1 MRWICLSLGFALM
14 AFSVFAQDQ
23 KDAATQSSTSVVVNG
38 QPIKGKVLEID
49 GKHFVAVED
58 LAQSLRGT
66 LSYRDGQVALTI
78 APPPAG
84 ASAQPPVPEP
94 MAKTAA
100 PPAAQP
106 SVRTAQL
113 PPSPPLANT
122 SPPLVAPAPVA
133 AGQSAESGNVKGTLT
148 YFVNFHDGSK
158 PDTGTKI
165 WLVKDHVEIPADQNF
180 VGSSGALGAGANPEQ
195 YTAIKYAVADSN
207 GNFELLEVPP
217 GQYTLILQSAH
228 TKGTLKDKRNLFGRG
243 NRPNLRDSV
252 GRVESLGVLIKPGE
266 TVNASKDFGPNV
278 E

>member
-1 MRWICLSLGFALM
+1 MRWICFSLAFALM
-14 AFSVFAQDQ
+14 TFSGFAQDQ
-23 KDAATQSSTSVVVNG
+23 KDAATQASTSVVVNG
-38 QPIKGKVLEID
+38 QPTKGKVLEID

-66 LSYRDGQVALTI
+66 LSYRDGQVALTF
-78 APPPAG
+78 APPPAA
-84 ASAQPPVPEP
+84 ASAQPP
-94 MAKTAA
+94 AK
-100 PPAAQP
+100 
-106 SVRTAQL
+106 TAQL

-122 SPPLVAPAPVA
+122 APSLVAQAPVA
-133 AGQSAESGNVKGTLT
+133 GGESAESGNVKGTVT
-148 YFVNFHDGSK
+148 YFVSFHDGNK

-180 VGSSGALGAGANPEQ
+180 VGSSFALGTGANPEQ
-195 YTAIKYAVADSN
+195 YTAVKYAVADGN

-252 GRVESLGVLIKPGE
+252 GRVESLTVLIKPGE
-266 TVNASKDFGPNV
+266 TVNASKDFGPTV